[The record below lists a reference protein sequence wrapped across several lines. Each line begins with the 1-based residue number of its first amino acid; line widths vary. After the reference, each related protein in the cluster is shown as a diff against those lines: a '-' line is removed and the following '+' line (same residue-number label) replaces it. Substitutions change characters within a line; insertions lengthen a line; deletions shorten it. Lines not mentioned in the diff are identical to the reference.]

1 MTITAQQKSI
11 KDWSVSPSA
20 ISIAEEILLAKALLE
35 TITPLVNEVNKKVI
49 SENNFLFE
57 IKTRGEGP
65 YQTRPFTYEDYLQDK
80 GYRMLNLDWD
90 KYHELVKEDLSKVK
104 FTHISE
110 EEIKD
115 GFCPKLVAETAIR
128 EGYSN
133 LINDAEPFSGVSRD
147 AALRNFDRYN
157 KYKEIL
163 LNLVIS
169 GNPNHNFNVLSK
181 G

>member
-1 MTITAQQKSI
+1 
-11 KDWSVSPSA
+11 
-20 ISIAEEILLAKALLE
+20 
-35 TITPLVNEVNKKVI
+35 
-49 SENNFLFE
+49 
-57 IKTRGEGP
+57 
-65 YQTRPFTYEDYLQDK
+65 
-80 GYRMLNLDWD
+80 MLNLDWD